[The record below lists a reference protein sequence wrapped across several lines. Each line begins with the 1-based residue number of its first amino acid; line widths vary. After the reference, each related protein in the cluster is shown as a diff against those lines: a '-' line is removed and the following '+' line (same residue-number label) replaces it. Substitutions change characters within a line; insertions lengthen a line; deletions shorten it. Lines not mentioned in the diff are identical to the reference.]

1 MTKQKP
7 KDPRL
12 GLKNSTSLATILAL
26 FGHTVLGFEQSL
38 AQWGVALAA
47 GYGSA
52 FLFDYIDARFQGQRP
67 RYEGG
72 GFKGKVL
79 FLLAPHMTA
88 TTMAFLLYTN
98 DRLDALAF
106 AVIAAIGSKHIF
118 RTWDGS
124 RFRHFMN
131 PSNFGIAL
139 TFFVL
144 PWVNTIPYAFT
155 ERTSGFWDWFV
166 FAILL
171 ALGTRLNIQF
181 TGRFWLIGSWLLGFF
196 AQAAIRS
203 TFGTS
208 LLPAELMMMTGPA
221 YVLFTFYM
229 ITDPQT
235 APIARRS
242 QIAFGLG
249 IAAVYGLLMT
259 LHIVFAIFF
268 SVTIVC
274 AIRGAY
280 LIIAHSVKQ
289 RSAIAVPAA
298 RTAPLEPVIVPAA
311 VLLPAPVTAR
321 LDVRHE

>member
-1 MTKQKP
+1 
-7 KDPRL
+7 
-12 GLKNSTSLATILAL
+12 
-26 FGHTVLGFEQSL
+26 
-38 AQWGVALAA
+38 
-47 GYGSA
+47 
-52 FLFDYIDARFQGQRP
+52 
-67 RYEGG
+67 
-72 GFKGKVL
+72 
-79 FLLAPHMTA
+79 
-88 TTMAFLLYTN
+88 
-98 DRLDALAF
+98 
-106 AVIAAIGSKHIF
+106 
-118 RTWDGS
+118 
-124 RFRHFMN
+124 MN

-139 TFFVL
+139 AFFVL
-144 PWVNTIPYAFT
+144 PWVNTIPYRVHRAHSPD
-155 ERTSGFWDWFV
+155 SGTVRLGDS
-166 FAILL
+166 L

-235 APIARRS
+235 SPIARRS

-280 LIIAHSVKQ
+280 MIIAQTVKQ
-289 RSAIAVPAA
+289 RNVIAVPAA
-298 RTAPLEPVIVPAA
+298 RTAPLEPVIVPTA
-311 VLLPAPVTAR
+311 VMVPASVTAR
-321 LDVRHE
+321 MDVRHE